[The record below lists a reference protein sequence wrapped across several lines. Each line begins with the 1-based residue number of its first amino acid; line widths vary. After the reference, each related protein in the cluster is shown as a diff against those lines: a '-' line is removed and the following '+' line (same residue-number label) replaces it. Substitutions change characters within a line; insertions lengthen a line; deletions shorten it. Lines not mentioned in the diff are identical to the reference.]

1 MSANDLIGLA
11 VLAWLISRQVRRLP
25 IGRRGGTGG
34 GAGASG
40 RRTQVGAVI
49 ALVGVI
55 EFVDFTRHHHLPA
68 SSYGILAVSLLV
80 GCGFGV
86 ARGFTVR
93 IFVEGGQL
101 YRQGTVTTAVLWVL
115 GVGLH
120 LASDRAITHYGGPA
134 GAASASVLLYLAL
147 SLVIQ
152 GIVLRRRVR
161 SFVGARREA

>member
-1 MSANDLIGLA
+1 MNANDLIGLA
-11 VLAWLISRQVRRLP
+11 VLVWLIYRQVQRRP
-25 IGRRGGTGG
+25 IGRRR
-34 GAGASG
+34 GAGGASG
-40 RRTQVGAVI
+40 RRTQIGAVI

-55 EFVDFTRHHHLPA
+55 EFLNFARHHHLPA
-68 SSYGILAVSLLV
+68 SSYGILALSLLV

-93 IFVEGGQL
+93 LFVENGQL
-101 YRQGTVTTAVLWVL
+101 FRQGTVVTVVLWLV

-147 SLVIQ
+147 SLIVQ
-152 GIVLRRRVR
+152 GVVLRRRVR
-161 SFVGARREA
+161 AFVAAHRDA

>member
-11 VLAWLISRQVRRLP
+11 VLAWLISRQVRRRP

-40 RRTQVGAVI
+40 RRTQIGALI
-49 ALVGVI
+49 ALVGAI
-55 EFVDFTRHHHLPA
+55 EFVDFARHHHLPA